1 MKKFLNV
8 KLMLFLLLSSMICFV
23 GCNQANNKGKDNT
36 NQTEAKHI
44 VITLTGDEH
53 VAKGKGTTFKVAK
66 NTTWKEVKENANVK
80 AVKFANNY
88 ELDKWKQDNATGTD
102 LADTYVFATDKTI
115 YAVSKTKN
123 VPSTDITITIQGD
136 EHVAEGKNVTFTVA
150 KDSKWEA
157 VKSHEKIKAV
167 KFADNYEL
175 DKWKQ
180 DNATGTDL
188 ADTYVFA
195 TDKTIYAVSKTKVQ
209 QPKPEDIFEWDAD
222 EGEGFLKRKE
232 SFDKENLPET
242 LVIPNKLN
250 GQDVTMLVGGFA
262 NCTKIKMIDFSQ
274 CTALIA
280 IGTSAFESCTNLE
293 GKITLPASLTTIQ
306 TNAFQGCAKIT
317 EVDFS
322 ACTALESLAGFNEC
336 AGLTTVDLSKCTALK
351 TIDSSA
357 FSECTALK
365 TVNFPVSLEK
375 LENAFTECI
384 ELENVDLSKCVSLK
398 EIGFKTFY
406 NCKKA
411 TIKLPSITRLKLT
424 ATSFGE
430 RTQQGEDKLCK
441 EILLKGDQGDKLKML
456 IKLKAKYPEE
466 RIGTYE

>member
-1 MKKFLNV
+1 
-8 KLMLFLLLSSMICFV
+8 MLFLLLSSMICFV
-23 GCNQANNKGKDNT
+23 GCNQSNNNSKPDKKK
-36 NQTEAKHI
+36 EI
-44 VITLTGDEH
+44 VITIQGDEH
-53 VAKGKGTTFKVAK
+53 VAEGKNVTFKVAK
-66 NTTWKEVKENANVK
+66 DSKWETVKSHEKIK
-80 AVKFANNY
+80 AVKFADNY

-136 EHVAEGKNVTFTVA
+136 EHVAEGKNVTFKVA
-150 KDSKWEA
+150 KDSKWET

-188 ADTYVFA
+188 SDAYVFA

-209 QPKPEDIFEWDAD
+209 QLTPEDIFEWDAD

-250 GQDVTMLVGGFA
+250 DKDVTMLVGGFA

-280 IGTSAFESCTNLE
+280 IGTSAFEGCTNLE

-317 EVDFS
+317 ELDFS

-357 FSECTALK
+357 FSECKALK

-375 LENAFTECI
+375 LENTFTECI
-384 ELENVDLSKCVSLK
+384 ELEIVDLSKCTSLK

-411 TIKLPSITRLKLT
+411 SIKLPDITRLKLT

-430 RTQQGEDKLCK
+430 ITGGGEDKLCK
-441 EILLKGDQGDKLKML
+441 TILTAKGDKGDALKEL
-456 IKLKAKYPEE
+456 IKRKAKYPEE
-466 RIGTYE
+466 RIKTYE